1 MKIQFDSNLAYQ
13 QQAVEAILGIFEGQE
28 TTQTTFTVTSKPVF
42 NGRGQG
48 DLLQTAAASEYGIGN
63 RLMLL
68 EDELLDNVRRVQLQ
82 NGLKQTSKLD
92 KKALNFTVE
101 METGTGK
108 TYVYLR
114 SIFELHL
121 RYGFTKFII
130 VVPSIA
136 IKEGVYKSLQITN
149 THFKDL
155 YQNIRYDYFIY
166 DSQKREQVRSFATSD
181 YVQIMVINIDAFRK
195 SFSDPEKET
204 KANLIHRA
212 DDRLNGQR
220 PIEFIRDTCPIVII
234 DEPQSVDRT
243 DKAKEAIASLNPLCT
258 LRYSATH
265 ADKHQMLY
273 KLDAIDAFEQK
284 LVKQIE
290 VKSLNVQDGHNKA
303 YLKLLSVDNRK
314 SPITASIELDALQK
328 GGGVKRISKKLKA
341 GADLLEVSGGRDLY
355 DGYIINDIVCTPGSE
370 YIDFTSKPDILSLG
384 QAIGDVDED
393 ARKRLQIRQTIEKHL
408 ERELLLN
415 PMGIKVLSLFFI
427 DRVANYRSYDAA
439 GHVVPGKYAQWF
451 EAEYHALIAKPKY
464 RSLFGEID
472 PTAEVSKVHDGY
484 FSADKRKKGD
494 PDSLIRFKDSSGTTA
509 EDENTYNLIMKE
521 KEKLL
526 SFDSKLRFIFSH
538 SALREGWD
546 NPNVFQICTLNE
558 TASTLKKRQ
567 EIGRGLRL
575 AVNQQGERIQ
585 GFTVNT
591 LTVMANE
598 SYEAFA
604 AKLQQEI
611 EDDEGIRFGFVEK
624 HLFANIVIA
633 EDGKE
638 PTYLGADKSETLW
651 ENLLASGYIN
661 DKGKVQDSLKTALKA
676 GSINLPDTFATHA
689 DAITATLR
697 KVAGNNLNIK
707 NADTGQTVALNKQ
720 VYLSP
725 EFTALW
731 DRIKHQTTYRVNFTP
746 ENLIDTCANKLGEMI
761 VGKTRFESIEAKLH
775 IDRSEIAGTDVK
787 TQTYVYDLRDYT
799 LPDIVTYLQD
809 ATNLTRRSVIDIL
822 QRSGRLKDFKSNPQ
836 KFIEQATAIIQQAM
850 RLALVDGIKYHKIG
864 DGHFYAQELFESA
877 ELRGY
882 LNDNMQAAAK
892 CVYEHVVYDSDV
904 EASFALGMEQS
915 EDVKLY
921 AKLPGWFKI
930 DTPLGTYNPDWAVL
944 VEQDGKERLYF
955 VVETKGTL
963 LPDALRPVEDGK
975 IKCGRAHFA
984 AMENDTRF
992 TITNE
997 FREFVG
1003 QWN

>member
-1 MKIQFDSNLAYQ
+1 MKIQFDSGLAYQ
-13 QQAVEAILGIFEGQE
+13 AQAVEAILGVFEGQE
-28 TTQTTFTVTSKPVF
+28 ITQTTFTVTSKPVF
-42 NGRGQG
+42 NVRGQG

-68 EDELLDNVRRVQLQ
+68 EDELLNNVRRVQLQ

-181 YVQIMVINIDAFRK
+181 YVQIMLINIDAFRK
-195 SFSDPEKET
+195 SFSDPDKET

-265 ADKHQMLY
+265 VDKHQMLY

-314 SPITASIELDALQK
+314 SPITATLELDALQK

-355 DGYIINDIVCTPGSE
+355 DGYIINDIVCTPDSE

-451 EAEYHALIAKPKY
+451 EAEYRALIAKPKY

-509 EDENTYNLIMKE
+509 EDESTYNLIMKE

-604 AKLQQEI
+604 YQLQREYEQ
-611 EDDEGIRFGFVEK
+611 DAGIRFDVKK
-624 HLFANIVIA
+624 H
-633 EDGKE
+633 
-638 PTYLGADKSETLW
+638 
-651 ENLLASGYIN
+651 
-661 DKGKVQDSLKTALKA
+661 
-676 GSINLPDTFATHA
+676 
-689 DAITATLR
+689 
-697 KVAGNNLNIK
+697 IK
-707 NADTGQTVALNKQ
+707 NADTGQTVKLNKQ

-864 DGHFYAQELFESA
+864 DEHFYAQELFESA

-963 LPDALRPVEDGK
+963 LSDALRPVEDGK

-984 AMENDTRF
+984 AMENDVQF
-992 TITNE
+992 TKANG
-997 FREFVG
+997 FGEFVG
-1003 QWN
+1003 QW

>member
-13 QQAVEAILGIFEGQE
+13 QQAVEAILGVFEGQE
-28 TTQTTFTVTSKPVF
+28 TTQTTFTVTSKPIF

-195 SFSDPEKET
+195 SFSDPDKET

-314 SPITASIELDALQK
+314 SPITATIELDALQK
-328 GGGVKRISKKLKA
+328 GGVVKRISKKLKA

-370 YIDFTSKPDILSLG
+370 YIDFTSKPDILKLG

-439 GHVVPGKYAQWF
+439 GHVVLGKYAQWF
-451 EAEYHALIAKPKY
+451 EAEYRAMVAKPKY

-509 EDENTYNLIMKE
+509 EDESTYNLIMKE

-604 AKLQQEI
+604 AQLQREYEQ
-611 EDDEGIRFGFVEK
+611 DAGIRFDVKK
-624 HLFANIVIA
+624 H
-633 EDGKE
+633 
-638 PTYLGADKSETLW
+638 
-651 ENLLASGYIN
+651 
-661 DKGKVQDSLKTALKA
+661 
-676 GSINLPDTFATHA
+676 
-689 DAITATLR
+689 
-697 KVAGNNLNIK
+697 IK
-707 NADTGQTVALNKQ
+707 NADTGQTVQLNKQ

-746 ENLIDTCANKLGEMI
+746 ENLINTCASKLGEMI

-864 DGHFYAQELFESA
+864 DEHFYAQELFESA

-984 AMENDTRF
+984 AMENDVRF

-1003 QWN
+1003 QW

>member
-1 MKIQFDSNLAYQ
+1 MKIQFDSSLAYQ
-13 QQAVEAILGIFEGQE
+13 QQAVEAILGVFEGQE

-195 SFSDPEKET
+195 SFSDPDKET

-314 SPITASIELDALQK
+314 SPITATIELDALQK

-370 YIDFTSKPDILSLG
+370 YIDFTSKPDILKPG

-451 EAEYHALIAKPKY
+451 EAEYKALVAKPKY

-558 TASTLKKRQ
+558 TTSTLKKRQ

-604 AKLQQEI
+604 AKLQREYEQ
-611 EDDEGIRFGFVEK
+611 DAGIRFDVKK
-624 HLFANIVIA
+624 H
-633 EDGKE
+633 
-638 PTYLGADKSETLW
+638 
-651 ENLLASGYIN
+651 
-661 DKGKVQDSLKTALKA
+661 
-676 GSINLPDTFATHA
+676 
-689 DAITATLR
+689 
-697 KVAGNNLNIK
+697 IK
-707 NADTGQTVALNKQ
+707 NADRGQTVRLNKQ

-882 LNDNMQAAAK
+882 LNDNMQATAK

-944 VEQDGKERLYF
+944 VEKDGKERLYF

-963 LPDALRPVEDGK
+963 LSDALRPVEDGK

-984 AMENDTRF
+984 AMENDVQF
-992 TITNE
+992 TKANG
-997 FREFVG
+997 FGEFVG
-1003 QWN
+1003 QW